1 MSNPFDDDSQ
11 EFLAL
16 RNDEEQYSLWPVGIA
31 VPDGWHVVYG
41 PAARRQV
48 VDHIDRTWT
57 DMRPKSLRD
66 AGSGAGGV
74 GPDSDRTWSTGLR
87 A

>member
-1 MSNPFDDDSQ
+1 MSNPFDDDSR

-16 RNDEEQYSLWPVGIA
+16 RNDEEQYSLWPSGLA
-31 VPDGWHVVYG
+31 VPDGWQVAYG
-41 PAARRQV
+41 PAQRREV
-48 VDHIDRTWT
+48 IDHIDRSWT

-66 AGSGAGGV
+66 AGPVSGGAGSN
-74 GPDSDRTWSTGLR
+74 PDPASSGSR